1 MRLLF
6 VKERLCW
13 PRSSGHDVHCFYS
26 MQALAK
32 QGHTVALATL
42 HELDPRAVE
51 NGGIEAFY
59 SLQAPPPGDSPPEV
73 RIRFSKMQEKF
84 RSYWGIHED
93 QILRVGQLAAHFRA
107 DAVIVVGLNV
117 LPYLGA
123 VDRAVR
129 VWYAADEWAWHHL
142 SMVKLTDLSSWSEL
156 KQAAIKGWYERAYA
170 PLLDRVWMVST
181 SDERAIRWVAGV
193 KAVDVLPN
201 GVDVSYYQ
209 PQDVDEIPRSCVF
222 WGRLDFGPN
231 IQALEWFGRKVW
243 PKVRAKVPDARFT
256 IYGFQPTAPVQRL
269 AQELPGVQIIPDLP
283 DLRGEIAKHALVV
296 LPFVSGWGI
305 KNKLLEA
312 AALGKAVV
320 CTPRTAK
327 GLVAGDAL
335 AQAARPAEWVKVM
348 KALWDDEDRRAALGR
363 TARAWVE
370 RDHTWDAVARDAAR
384 GIEASLAQRSAAG

>member
-1 MRLLF
+1 LF
-6 VKERLCW
+6 VKERLAW

-42 HELDPRAVE
+42 HDLDPHAVE
-51 NGGIEAFY
+51 DCGLTELY
-59 SLQAPPPGDSPPEV
+59 SLKSPVPGDPPPDV
-73 RIRFSKMQEKF
+73 HIRFSKMQAKF
-84 RSYWGIHED
+84 RSFWGIEEEA
-93 QILRVGQLAAHFRA
+93 ILRVGQLAARFRA
-107 DAVIVVGLNV
+107 DAVVVVGLNV

-129 VWYAADEWAWHHL
+129 IWYAADEWVWHHL
-142 SMVKLTDLSSWSEL
+142 SLVKLTDVSSWGEL

-201 GVDVSYYQ
+201 GVDVNYYQ
-209 PQDVDEIPRSCVF
+209 PSHVEETPRSCVF

-231 IQALEWFGRKVW
+231 VQALKWFGRKVW
-243 PKVRAKVPDARFT
+243 PQVRAAVPDAQLT
-256 IYGFQPTAPVQRL
+256 IYGFQPTAPVMRL
-269 AQELPGVQIIPDLP
+269 AAELAGVQVIPDLP
-283 DLRGEIAKHALVV
+283 DLRSEIAKHALVV

-312 AALGKAVV
+312 AAMGKAVV

-335 AQAARPAEWVKVM
+335 VQAGRPAEWVKVL
-348 KALWDDEDRRAALGR
+348 KSLWDDSPRRAALGLA
-363 TARAWVE
+363 ARAWVE
-370 RDHTWDAVARDAAR
+370 REHTWDAVARNAAR
-384 GIEASLAQRSAAG
+384 GIEASLAQRSAG